1 MSKALSLNN
10 KLTLLSLLLCS
21 GISHATQYVEKA
33 DERTVEVSVSSV
45 EQNALV
51 IEGGRI
57 DTVIPSVSGA
67 LTYVKD
73 TKNGVLYF
81 AFADRFFNGTLS
93 LFVTDENG
101 QRYRLLLIPSKI
113 AAEEVIIRP
122 KKTQP
127 KPSVQE
133 GNLATS
139 HHSQIKNMIYVMAND
154 QGDADQELAGIEKV
168 AYNKLITLWLETEFL
183 LLDTYTTEGIRGE
196 RYQLTNI
203 SNKPLVLQEQE
214 FYRKNVVAVAVQ
226 NLNLAPQQ
234 STIVYIV
241 RTVD

>member
-10 KLTLLSLLLCS
+10 KLTLLGLLLCS

-93 LFVTDENG
+93 WG
-101 QRYRLLLIPSKI
+101 RLRKRKKSYAKI
-113 AAEEVIIRP
+113 ALR
-122 KKTQP
+122 
-127 KPSVQE
+127 
-133 GNLATS
+133 LAT
-139 HHSQIKNMIYVMAND
+139 
-154 QGDADQELAGIEKV
+154 
-168 AYNKLITLWLETEFL
+168 T
-183 LLDTYTTEGIRGE
+183 DTALR
-196 RYQLTNI
+196 Q
-203 SNKPLVLQEQE
+203 KPPNYWRHL
-214 FYRKNVVAVAVQ
+214 
-226 NLNLAPQQ
+226 
-234 STIVYIV
+234 
-241 RTVD
+241 